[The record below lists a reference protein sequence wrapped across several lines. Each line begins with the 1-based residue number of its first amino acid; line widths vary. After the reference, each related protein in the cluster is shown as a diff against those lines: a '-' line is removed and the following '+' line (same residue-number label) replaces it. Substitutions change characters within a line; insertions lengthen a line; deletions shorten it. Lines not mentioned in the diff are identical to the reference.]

1 MRIALALVTV
11 WALAHAT
18 SAPAPAQNYGSV
30 GGGPKLGE
38 MEIKAWQP
46 IPKTKTAVQLGS
58 DTRLGRELR
67 RQVMIRLSQRGNQ
80 VGFSGGNVMRMDVSY
95 FDLMGG
101 NQRYAGELGEQPGYA
116 ETGSNPFLP
125 VPANPIGRG
134 SNTGRTPSTAGPTL
148 RISLSLY
155 SVDTGKVLWSATASC
170 STQAD
175 IAQRAGEAM
184 INHIFDNADKNR
196 VGDAG
201 CPL

>member
-1 MRIALALVTV
+1 MRIVAALVAV

-18 SAPAPAQNYGSV
+18 SAPAPAQSYGNI
-30 GGGPKLGE
+30 GTGPKLGE

-58 DTRLGRELR
+58 DTKLGRDLR
-67 RQVMIRLSQRGNQ
+67 RQVMIRLSQRGNE
-80 VGFSGGNVMRMDVSY
+80 VGFSGSNVMRLDVSY
-95 FDLMGG
+95 FSLLGG
-101 NQRYAGELGEQPGYA
+101 TGQSYGELGERPGYA

-125 VPANPIGRG
+125 TPANPIGR
-134 SNTGRTPSTAGPTL
+134 NTGRTPSTAGPTL

-170 STQAD
+170 VTQAD
-175 IAQRAGEAM
+175 IAQRAGEMM
-184 INHIFDNADKNR
+184 INNIFDNADKNR

>member
-1 MRIALALVTV
+1 MRIAVALIAV
-11 WALAHAT
+11 WALAHTT
-18 SAPAPAQNYGSV
+18 SAPAPAQNYGSI

-38 MEIKAWQP
+38 LEIKAWQP

-67 RQVMIRLSQRGNQ
+67 RQVMIRLSQRGNE

-95 FDLMGG
+95 FDLLGG
-101 NQRYAGELGEQPGYA
+101 SRQNYGELGTRPDYA
-116 ETGSNPFLP
+116 ESGSNPFLP
-125 VPANPIGRG
+125 VPANPIGR
-134 SNTGRTPSTAGPTL
+134 NTGRTPSTAGPTL
-148 RISLSLY
+148 RVSLTLY

-170 STQAD
+170 ITQAD
-175 IAQRAGEAM
+175 IAQRAGEMM
-184 INHIFDNADKNR
+184 INNIFDNADKNR

>member
-1 MRIALALVTV
+1 MRIVLALAAV
-11 WALAHAT
+11 WALAHTT
-18 SAPAPAQNYGSV
+18 SAPASAQNYGSV

-38 MEIKAWQP
+38 LEIKAWQP

-67 RQVMIRLSQRGNQ
+67 RQVMVRLSQRGNE
-80 VGFSGGNVMRMDVSY
+80 VGFSGSNVMRMDVSY

-101 NQRYAGELGEQPGYA
+101 GSRPNYGVLGEQPAYA
-116 ETGSNPFLP
+116 ETGSNPYLA
-125 VPANPIGRG
+125 VPANPIGR
-134 SNTGRTPSTAGPTL
+134 NTGRTPSSAGPTL

-155 SVDTGKVLWSATASC
+155 NVDSGKVLWSATASC
-170 STQAD
+170 QTQSE
-175 IAQRAGEAM
+175 IAQRAGEMM
-184 INHIFDNADKNR
+184 INNIFDNADKNR

>member
-1 MRIALALVTV
+1 MRIALALVAV
-11 WALAHAT
+11 WALAHTT

-38 MEIKAWQP
+38 LEIKAWQP

-67 RQVMIRLSQRGNQ
+67 RQVMIRLSQRGNE
-80 VGFSGGNVMRMDVSY
+80 VGFSGRNVMRLDVSY
-95 FDLMGG
+95 FDLLGG
-101 NQRYAGELGEQPGYA
+101 SGRSYGELGEQPAYA

-125 VPANPIGRG
+125 VPANPIGR
-134 SNTGRTPSTAGPTL
+134 NTSRTPSTAGPTL

-170 STQAD
+170 QTRSD
-175 IAQRAGEAM
+175 MAQRAGEM
-184 INHIFDNADKNR
+184 IINNIFDNADKNR